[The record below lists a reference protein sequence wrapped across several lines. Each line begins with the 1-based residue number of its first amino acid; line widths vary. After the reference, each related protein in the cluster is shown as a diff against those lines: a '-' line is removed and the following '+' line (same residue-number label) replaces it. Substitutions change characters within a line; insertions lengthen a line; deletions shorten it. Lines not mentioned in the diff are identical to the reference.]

1 MFQATQILVP
11 YRIIDVAYDFKLE
24 KIKKNV
30 IDIITEERLHNVK

>member
-24 KIKKNV
+24 KIKNV